1 MRNVF
6 IRGDTHGDFDFL
18 PYFCEKEHTTTEDL
32 MIILGDA
39 GINYYGKKS
48 KREIALK
55 EMLSKMPITL
65 FCIRGNHED
74 RPTSRQNTMKYGHR
88 SEVEG
93 EELYYEEAYPNILYA
108 ADGGSYVINDKQFLT
123 IGGAYSVDKFY
134 RLMNG
139 WKWVPDEML
148 SAEEQA
154 ILYSHLRGKSFDY
167 VLTHTC
173 PIDWEPTDLF
183 IQGLDQSEIP
193 KDMENFLQAIEQEIN
208 YEHWYF
214 GHYHA
219 DRENV
224 AGNPKVHMLFNKI
237 ERLL

>member
-6 IRGDTHGDFDFL
+6 IRGDTHGNFDFL

-74 RPTSRQNTMKYGHR
+74 RPNSRQAMKYGYR

-123 IGGAYSVDKFY
+123 IGGAYSFA
-134 RLMNG
+134 L
-139 WKWVPDEML
+139 L
-148 SAEEQA
+148 S
-154 ILYSHLRGKSFDY
+154 L
-167 VLTHTC
+167 
-173 PIDWEPTDLF
+173 
-183 IQGLDQSEIP
+183 
-193 KDMENFLQAIEQEIN
+193 
-208 YEHWYF
+208 
-214 GHYHA
+214 
-219 DRENV
+219 
-224 AGNPKVHMLFNKI
+224 
-237 ERLL
+237 